1 MDLSQLRQQ
10 IDTIDRQIVNLYEE
24 RMDVSRQ
31 VAEYKIETG
40 KKVFDKQ
47 REQEKIAGVKALTH
61 NDFNSHGVEEL
72 FEQIMSMSRK
82 LQYQLLA
89 AHGSEGRLPF
99 IGVEELETDCARVVY
114 QGAEGSYSQ
123 AAMRRFFGENVN
135 AFHMEGIDIFRGKC
149 QCLPCGN
156 FPGCH
161 ECH

>member
-82 LQYQLLA
+82 RQYQLLA
-89 AHGSEGRLPF
+89 A
-99 IGVEELETDCARVVY
+99 A
-114 QGAEGSYSQ
+114 
-123 AAMRRFFGENVN
+123 
-135 AFHMEGIDIFRGKC
+135 
-149 QCLPCGN
+149 
-156 FPGCH
+156 
-161 ECH
+161 

>member
-114 QGAEGSYSQ
+114 QGAEDLIP
-123 AAMRRFFGENVN
+123 R
-135 AFHMEGIDIFRGKC
+135 
-149 QCLPCGN
+149 LPCADFSGKMSMP
-156 FPGCH
+156 FMWKLSGMP
-161 ECH
+161 

>member
-10 IDTIDRQIVNLYEE
+10 IDTIDRQIVDLYEK

-99 IGVEELETDCARVVY
+99 IGVEELETDCAEWSTR
-114 QGAEGSYSQ
+114 E
-123 AAMRRFFGENVN
+123 RRDL
-135 AFHMEGIDIFRGKC
+135 IPR
-149 QCLPCGN
+149 LPCAGFSGKMSMPSMWN
-156 FPGCH
+156 PSGMP
-161 ECH
+161 

>member
-10 IDTIDRQIVNLYEE
+10 IDTIDRQIVDLYEK

-99 IGVEELETDCARVVY
+99 IGVDELETECAR
-114 QGAEGSYSQ
+114 GSIRVRKVPIPRQ
-123 AAMRRFFGENVN
+123 
-135 AFHMEGIDIFRGKC
+135 
-149 QCLPCGN
+149 PCGN
-156 FPGCH
+156 FLARMSMHSMWNPSGMP
-161 ECH
+161 